1 MIAALIGESCSRVEE
16 VEISRALA
24 AGRRVATSSKE
35 ALTPQIATDF
45 FELFSKADFTICSP
59 SLHLSPLG
67 LHPRFLSIG
76 NQPQMR
82 LEYLRGMPLWC
93 GSWGSWANQSK
104 RESQTLRISD
114 TCG

>member
-1 MIAALIGESCSRVEE
+1 MIAALIGESCSRVEG

-35 ALTPQIATDF
+35 TLTPQIATDF

-59 SLHLSPLG
+59 FLHLSPLG

-93 GSWGSWANQSK
+93 GSWGSWANQSL

-114 TCG
+114 SCG